1 MATLGAARLGTEAVN
16 STSLLM
22 RKHAGTQALKAGDV
36 VNVTLEPDTEEREIE
51 VPIQLRR
58 AAGREAH

>member
-1 MATLGAARLGTEAVN
+1 
-16 STSLLM
+16 M

-36 VNVTLEPDTEEREIE
+36 VNVTLEPDTEERDIE